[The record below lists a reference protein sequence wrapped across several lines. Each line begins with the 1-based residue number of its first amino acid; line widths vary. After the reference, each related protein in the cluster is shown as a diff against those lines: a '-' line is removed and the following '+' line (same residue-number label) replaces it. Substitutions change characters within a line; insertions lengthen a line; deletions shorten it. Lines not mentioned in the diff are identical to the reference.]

1 MESFIIEGGRL
12 LKGTITPQGA
22 KNEALQVIS
31 ATLLTSDEVRIKNVP
46 DILDV
51 KNLIQLLKDMGV
63 RVVQNGV
70 NDYTF
75 QADNLNL
82 DYLQDDEFIRKCASL
97 RGSVLL
103 IGPLLARFGKAVIA
117 EPGGDKIGRRRLDT
131 HFLGFKYLGASFS
144 HDEVRNVFN
153 IEAPNTQHLTPNT
166 QHLSGTRMLLD
177 EASVTGTANIIMA
190 AVLAKGTTT
199 IYNAACEP
207 YIQQLCKMLNAMG
220 ARINGI
226 ASNLLTIEGVTTL
239 GGTEHTILP
248 DMIEV
253 GSFIGLAAMVGNGIT
268 IKNVSLENLGII
280 PDAFQRLGIKIK
292 VKGDDIFI
300 PRQPHYAVESFIDGT
315 IMTLADAP
323 WPGLTPDLLSVLLVV
338 ATQAR
343 GTVLIHQKMFES
355 RLFFVDKL
363 IDMGA
368 QIILCDPH
376 RAVIVGHD
384 RKIQLRGRRMT
395 SPDIRAGIA
404 LLIAALSANGTSRI
418 ANIAQIDRGY
428 ENIEARLNAL
438 GAKIT
443 RVND

>member
-22 KNEALQVIS
+22 KNEALQ
-31 ATLLTSDEVRIKNVP
+31 LTSDKVRIKNVP

-75 QADNLNL
+75 QADALNL

-131 HFLGFKYLGASFS
+131 HFLGFKYLGATFS

-153 IEAPNTQHLTPNT
+153 IEAPNTQHLR
-166 QHLSGTRMLLD
+166 GTRMLLD

-220 ARINGI
+220 ARIDGI
-226 ASNLLTIEGVTTL
+226 ASNLLTIEGVKTL

-323 WPGLTPDLLSVLLVV
+323 WPGLTPVLLSVLLVV

>member
-1 MESFIIEGGRL
+1 
-12 LKGTITPQGA
+12 
-22 KNEALQVIS
+22 
-31 ATLLTSDEVRIKNVP
+31 
-46 DILDV
+46 
-51 KNLIQLLKDMGV
+51 
-63 RVVQNGV
+63 
-70 NDYTF
+70 
-75 QADNLNL
+75 
-82 DYLQDDEFIRKCASL
+82 
-97 RGSVLL
+97 
-103 IGPLLARFGKAVIA
+103 
-117 EPGGDKIGRRRLDT
+117 
-131 HFLGFKYLGASFS
+131 
-144 HDEVRNVFN
+144 
-153 IEAPNTQHLTPNT
+153 
-166 QHLSGTRMLLD
+166 MLLD

-226 ASNLLTIEGVTTL
+226 ASNLLTIEGVKTL